1 VRFSDTV
8 GDPCAAGSRPVWLA
22 LTPEPVLAFLH
33 APPPGAARRTA
44 VLMCSP
50 FGWQENCSY
59 RGRRRWALA
68 MAEAGF
74 PSATFDLPGSGDSG
88 GSARDPGRL
97 EAWTGAVAGAA
108 AWLADATDADR
119 IVAIGIG
126 LGGMLAC
133 RAVASG
139 APIDDLIL
147 WEVPAHGRTLVRE
160 LTAYSQMLASM
171 RPEDQ
176 RAPGP
181 DGDLDC
187 SGYLLSGETVR
198 DLEGLNLPALEL
210 PDATRRRVLLL
221 GRDGRA
227 PDRRLREYFEQAGAA
242 VTGEPTDDF
251 RDLMLHPQKSRTPSN
266 TIVRTI
272 SWLSEREDSD
282 PSHPSDQVARRGAE
296 PLERGSVDVAWGDAT
311 VRETP
316 IRFDGPAGE
325 MFAVHAESTELA
337 PAPVCAVWLNGGA
350 LRHTGPNRAW
360 VEVARRWAARGVPT
374 VRVDHLGIGD
384 SDGADE
390 DVSDASLYRP
400 ERIDETM
407 AVLDQ
412 LSERGLGDRFI
423 LGGLCS
429 GGYWSLHAALADARV
444 AGVMLLNMS
453 MLFWSDALVHER
465 MTARSLSALR
475 GPGWRRLARGDMTL
489 ADIRTVAESMRPTR
503 LRLAAEH
510 RVERGQEADVESAFD
525 QLRDQRT
532 QVLMLLSR
540 GALLHDQLLRQGALD
555 QPERWPNLTVERI
568 PSQDHMFR
576 APWVQQH
583 VHDVLDRALDR
594 VLAAESPPGR
604 VH

>member
-1 VRFSDTV
+1 VRSSDRV
-8 GDPCAAGSRPVWLA
+8 GDPCAAGSRPVWLGLA
-22 LTPEPVLAFLH
+22 PEPVLAFLH
-33 APPPGAARRTA
+33 APPPGAERRTA
-44 VLMCSP
+44 VLMCPP

-68 MAEAGF
+68 MAEAGY
-74 PSATFDLPGSGDSG
+74 PSATLDLPGSGDSG

-97 EAWTGAVAGAA
+97 EIWTGAVAGAA
-108 AWLADATDADR
+108 AWLADAADAER
-119 IVAIGIG
+119 VVAIGIG
-126 LGGMLAC
+126 LGGMVAC

-147 WEVPAHGRTLVRE
+147 WEVPAHGRTLLRE
-160 LTAYSQMLASM
+160 LTAYAQMVASM

-176 RAPGP
+176 RPAGT

-187 SGYLLSGETVR
+187 SGYLLSGETAR
-198 DLEGLNLPALEL
+198 DLEDLRLPALEL
-210 PDATRRRVLLL
+210 PDARRRRVLLL

-227 PDRRLREYFEQAGAA
+227 PDRRLREYFEQAGAG
-242 VTGEPTDDF
+242 VTAEPTDDF
-251 RDLMLHPQKSRTPSN
+251 RDLMLHPQKSRTPSH
-266 TIVRTI
+266 TIARTI
-272 SWLSEREDSD
+272 SWLSQRADTD
-282 PSHPSDQVARRGAE
+282 PSDHVARHGAE
-296 PLERGSVDVAWGDAT
+296 PLERGSVDVTWGGT
-311 VRETP
+311 TIRETP

-325 MFAVHAESTELA
+325 IFAVHAEGTDLA

-390 DVSDASLYRP
+390 DVSNASLYRP
-400 ERIDETM
+400 ERMDETM

-429 GGYWSLHAALADARV
+429 GAYWSLHAALADPRV
-444 AGVMLLNMS
+444 AGVMLLNLS
-453 MLFWSDALVHER
+453 MFFWSEALVDER
-465 MTARSLSALR
+465 TTARSLSALR
-475 GPGWRRLARGDMTL
+475 GPGWKRLARGDVTL
-489 ADIRTVAESMRPTR
+489 ADIRTVAQSVRPTR

-510 RVERGQEADVESAFD
+510 RVERAQQADVESALD
-525 QLRDQRT
+525 RLRDQHT
-532 QVLMLLSR
+532 QVLMLHSR
-540 GALLHDQLLRQGALD
+540 GALPHDQLLSQSALD
-555 QPERWPNLTVERI
+555 QPQRWPNLTVERI

-576 APWVQQH
+576 ALWVQQH
-583 VHDVLDRALDR
+583 VHDVFDRALER
-594 VLAAESPPGR
+594 VLAAEGPPAPDR
-604 VH
+604 

>member
-1 VRFSDTV
+1 MRSSDTV

-22 LTPEPVLAFLH
+22 LAPEPVLAFLH
-33 APPPGAARRTA
+33 LPPSGAARRTA
-44 VLMCSP
+44 VLMCPP

-68 MAEAGF
+68 MAEAGY

-88 GSARDPGRL
+88 GSARDPDRL

-108 AWLADATDADR
+108 AWLTDATDAER

-126 LGGMLAC
+126 LGGVLAC

-147 WEVPAHGRTLVRE
+147 WEVPASGRTLLRE
-160 LTAYSQMLASM
+160 MTAYAQMVASM

-176 RAPGP
+176 RPAGA
-181 DGDLDC
+181 DGDIEC
-187 SGYLLSGETVR
+187 SGYLLSGGTAR
-198 DLEGLNLPALEL
+198 DLEDLRLPALEL
-210 PDATRRRVLLL
+210 PDAARRRVLLL

-227 PDRRLREYFEQAGAA
+227 PDRRVREHFEQAGAA
-242 VTGEPTDDF
+242 VTAEPTDDF
-251 RDLMLHPQKSRTPSN
+251 RDLMLHPQKSRTPSS
-266 TIVRTI
+266 TIARTI
-272 SWLSEREDSD
+272 SWLSERAESE
-282 PSHPSDQVARRGAE
+282 PSDRVTRPGAE
-296 PLERGSVDVAWGDAT
+296 PLERGSVDVAWGGGS

-316 IRFDGPAGE
+316 IRFEGPAGE
-325 MFAVHAESTELA
+325 IFAVHAESTELA

-390 DVSDASLYRP
+390 DVSNASLYRP
-400 ERIDETM
+400 ERMGETM

-429 GGYWSLHAALADARV
+429 GAYWSLHAALADARV

-453 MLFWSDALVHER
+453 MFFWSDALVDER

-475 GPGWRRLARGDMTL
+475 GPGWKRLARGDVTL
-489 ADIRTVAESMRPTR
+489 GDIRTVADSMRPSR
-503 LRLAAEH
+503 LRRVAEH
-510 RVERGQEADVESAFD
+510 RVERAQQADVESALD
-525 QLRDQRT
+525 RLRDRHT

-540 GALLHDQLLRQGALD
+540 GALLHDQLIRQGALE
-555 QPERWPNLTVERI
+555 QSERWPNLTVERI
-568 PSQDHMFR
+568 PSRDHMFR
-576 APWVQQH
+576 ALWLQHH
-583 VHDVLDRALDR
+583 VHDVLDRALER
-594 VLAAESPPGR
+594 VLAAEGPPTL
-604 VH
+604 H

>member
-1 VRFSDTV
+1 MV

-22 LTPEPVLAFLH
+22 LEPDAVLAFLH
-33 APPPGAARRTA
+33 LPPSGAGRRTA
-44 VLMCSP
+44 VLMCPP

-59 RGRRRWALA
+59 RGRRRWAQA
-68 MAEAGF
+68 VAQAGY
-74 PSATFDLPGSGDSG
+74 PSASFDLPGSGNSG
-88 GSARDPGRL
+88 GSACDPGRL
-97 EAWTGAVAGAA
+97 DAWTGAVAGAA
-108 AWLADATDADR
+108 AWLADATDAER

-147 WEVPAHGRTLVRE
+147 WDVPAHGRTLLRE
-160 LTAYSQMLASM
+160 LTAYAQMVASM

-176 RAPGP
+176 RPTGT

-187 SGYLLSGETVR
+187 SGYLLAGETLR
-198 DLEGLNLPALEL
+198 DLEALRLPALEL
-210 PDATRRRVLLL
+210 PDGKGRRVLLL

-227 PDRRLREYFEQAGAA
+227 PDRRVREYFEEAGADITA
-242 VTGEPTDDF
+242 EPTDDL
-251 RDLMLHPQKSRTPSN
+251 RDLMLHPQKSRTPSH
-266 TIVRTI
+266 TIARTI
-272 SWLSEREDSD
+272 SWLAERADTGPTQHAAQHD
-282 PSHPSDQVARRGAE
+282 AE
-296 PLERGSVDVAWGDAT
+296 PLERTSIDLAWSGGS
-311 VRETP
+311 VRETA
-316 IRFDGPAGE
+316 IRFESPGGE
-325 MFAVHAESTELA
+325 IFAVHAESTELA

-384 SDGADE
+384 SDGEDE
-390 DVSDASLYRP
+390 DVSNASLYRP
-400 ERIDETM
+400 ARMDETM

-412 LSERGLGDRFI
+412 LSERGLGNRFI

-429 GGYWSLHAALADARV
+429 GAYWSLHAALADRRV

-453 MLFWSDALVHER
+453 MFFWSDALVNER

-475 GPGWRRLARGDMTL
+475 GPGWKRVARGDVTL
-489 ADIRTVAESMRPTR
+489 DDIRTVASSIRPTR
-503 LRLAAEH
+503 VRLAAEH
-510 RVERGQEADVESAFD
+510 RVERAQTADVESALD
-525 QLRDQRT
+525 RLRDQHT

-540 GALLHDQLLRQGALD
+540 GALLHNQLLRQGALD
-555 QPERWPNLTVERI
+555 QPERWPNLTVEQI

-576 APWVQQH
+576 ALWLQHH
-583 VHDVLDRALDR
+583 VHDALDRALER
-594 VLAAESPPGR
+594 VLAAQGPPAER
-604 VH
+604 